1 MLKPEVQIT
10 KFKEQVSWVED
21 YIYITDKIDESYWG
35 AIREKWSCF
44 CIKTD
49 YNKYIDAVFCSASD
63 FWDVVEVLNS
73 QRVKEFWVIIED
85 YLPAQDIE
93 KFLHQNNQVII
104 PFFMDVRSL
113 YDYSNIVHRV
123 LDGID
128 LERSLVTG
136 ELTMEW
142 E

>member
-21 YIYITDKIDESYWG
+21 YIYITEKIDENYWG
-35 AIREKWSCF
+35 AIRERWSCF

-73 QRVKEFWVIIED
+73 QRVKEFLVIIED

-128 LERSLVTG
+128 LERSLVTR